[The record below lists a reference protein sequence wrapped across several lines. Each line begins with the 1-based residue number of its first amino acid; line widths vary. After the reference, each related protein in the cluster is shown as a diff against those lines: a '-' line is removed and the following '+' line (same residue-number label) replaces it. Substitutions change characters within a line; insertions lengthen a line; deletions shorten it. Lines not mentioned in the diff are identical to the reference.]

1 MKTFT
6 SAIMD
11 CLVVP
16 LQEKLEDWKKT
27 VINLDKDHAKDSFIS
42 QLCDEVAWNVARVS
56 RQSSRELTI
65 LPLLHTM
72 SARFRGVPR
81 VNWCLGESG
90 GDEADA
96 PGTSRG
102 AAKLAQWQSLV
113 RGRGSRPALAVI
125 SCEIQ
130 LGRKLEI
137 CARHAEPPCVI
148 SVPGPTRFL
157 EKNHFLSTRR
167 GAPGWAGDVGRIRSR
182 VIPTPGGV
190 FLRNTDK
197 VELKLRTLIS

>member
-27 VINLDKDHAKDSFIS
+27 VINLDKDHAKVLTEVSQSGSCSYKECKVSQIMFFEFIVT
-42 QLCDEVAWNVARVS
+42 QIDTRM
-56 RQSSRELTI
+56 QSSRELTI

-72 SARFRGVPR
+72 SARFRAVPR
-81 VNWCLGESG
+81 VNWRLWESG

-102 AAKLAQWQSLV
+102 AAKLALWQSLV
-113 RGRGSRPALAVI
+113 REAVVLA
-125 SCEIQ
+125 Q
-130 LGRKLEI
+130 
-137 CARHAEPPCVI
+137 
-148 SVPGPTRFL
+148 
-157 EKNHFLSTRR
+157 
-167 GAPGWAGDVGRIRSR
+167 RS
-182 VIPTPGGV
+182 
-190 FLRNTDK
+190 L
-197 VELKLRTLIS
+197 